1 MKIVLVEPL
10 GISPELLERY
20 AGEIRGMGHEF
31 VSYAARPAD
40 TAELCSRVEGADV
53 VMVAN
58 LPFPKEAVGAS
69 GNLKYIDIAF
79 TGVDHVDIAA
89 CKERGISVSNA
100 SGYSDVAVAELA
112 FGLMLGLS
120 RNVVP
125 CNQAVRRAGT
135 KDGLVGTELFGKTLG
150 VVGTGKIGT
159 TVIRI
164 ALAFGM
170 KVIAY
175 SRTVKPELEAM
186 GVRFTS
192 MPELMEESDIVTLHV
207 PQNAATNGMISR
219 ELIGRM
225 KQGAMLINTARGPIV
240 DSAALAGALESGRL
254 RGAGIDVFETEPPI
268 PEDHPLVKA
277 PNTLLTPH
285 VAFATV
291 EALERRAEIVFGNL
305 KAWLAGTVQNQI
317 C

>member
-10 GISPELLERY
+10 GIKPELLEMY

-31 VSYAARPAD
+31 VPYAERPAD
-40 TAELCSRVEGADV
+40 TAELCARVEGADA
-53 VMVAN
+53 VMLAN
-58 LPFPKEAVGAS
+58 LPFPGEAVKAS

-89 CKERGISVSNA
+89 CKEKGISVSNA

-120 RNVVP
+120 RNIVP
-125 CNQAVRRAGT
+125 CNQTVRHGGT

-150 VVGTGKIGT
+150 VVGAGKIGT
-159 TVIRI
+159 AVIRI

-170 KVIAY
+170 KVTAY
-175 SRTVKPELEAM
+175 SRTVKPELESL
-186 GVRFTS
+186 GVRFAS
-192 MPELMEESDIVTLHV
+192 LAEVMAESDIVTVHV
-207 PQNAATNGMISR
+207 PQNDSTKGLISR
-219 ELIGRM
+219 EMIGRM
-225 KQGAMLINTARGPIV
+225 KPGAILINTARGPIV
-240 DSAALAGALESGRL
+240 DSAALAEALESGRL
-254 RGAGIDVFETEPPI
+254 AGAGVDVFETEPPI
-268 PEDHPLVKA
+268 PENHPLVKA

-305 KAWLAGTVQNQI
+305 RAWLDGTVLNRI

>member
-1 MKIVLVEPL
+1 MKSVLAEPL
-10 GISPELLERY
+10 GISSELLEKY
-20 AGEIRGMGHEF
+20 ADEIRVLGHEF
-31 VSYAARPAD
+31 TAYSDRPEDLAG
-40 TAELCSRVEGADV
+40 LCSRVEDADA
-53 VMVAN
+53 VMLAN
-58 LPFPKEAVGAS
+58 MPFPGEAVRAGK
-69 GNLKYIDIAF
+69 NLRYIDIAF

-120 RNVVP
+120 RNIVP

-175 SRTVKPELEAM
+175 SRTVKPELDAM